1 MGDGAK
7 AAASAWPAVQTLPKS
22 SPSSITSQWP
32 PSGVES
38 GGPRSQRPLQGERA
52 LGWVRGSGVQV
63 WSLSIPAHHLSP
75 ETAWRHFPVRWWL
88 HTNLRRQS
96 AAVLAGL
103 WTQGSQ
109 SLDSPPTQSSP
120 VRLLPHPL
128 GTQSLSSF
136 PSMRCQPR
144 RPLRQQEVQG
154 KGGSQAPRTPQH
166 PLQPPLTWKS
176 PQTTADGALM
186 VA

>member
-75 ETAWRHFPVRWWL
+75 ETAWRHFPVAGNHVSCTHYPISSVDGQYLQWEHKGNFNTIWGNR
-88 HTNLRRQS
+88 HTCKSYR
-96 AAVLAGL
+96 VLNDQIECL
-103 WTQGSQ
+103 INVTSY
-109 SLDSPPTQSSP
+109 
-120 VRLLPHPL
+120 
-128 GTQSLSSF
+128 
-136 PSMRCQPR
+136 
-144 RPLRQQEVQG
+144 
-154 KGGSQAPRTPQH
+154 
-166 PLQPPLTWKS
+166 
-176 PQTTADGALM
+176 
-186 VA
+186 